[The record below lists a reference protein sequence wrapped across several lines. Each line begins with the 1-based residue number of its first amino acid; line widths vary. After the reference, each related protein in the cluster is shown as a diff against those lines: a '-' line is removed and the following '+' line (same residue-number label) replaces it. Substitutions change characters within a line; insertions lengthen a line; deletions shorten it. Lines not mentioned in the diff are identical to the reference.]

1 MRRMILRLPA
11 VFLLLCGA
19 TSVWAFSTGPPAS
32 RTNSPAFGIYPAE
45 TNCTACHSGSAL
57 NDPNGKVEL
66 LDVPF
71 RYNPGQTYPLR
82 VRLSYSL
89 ADTTG
94 ILNPKW
100 GFELTAVNPAD
111 GKGVGTFVTPNPGAS
126 PLYPDSLKIITA
138 TSGTF
143 ATSGRQYI
151 EHSSFSTRTDR
162 PSPVEWTA
170 NWVAPLTTPGPVN
183 FYVSGNSANGTGST
197 SGDHI
202 FTGSEITDV
211 YNPAVPASSPATIAA
226 LLLILVSVGAGALII
241 RRRPA

>member
-1 MRRMILRLPA
+1 MRCTILRLPA
-11 VFLLLCGA
+11 AVLLLCGA

-32 RTNSPAFGIYPAE
+32 RTAAPAFGIYPVE
-45 TNCTACHSGSAL
+45 TSCTGCHSGTA
-57 NDPNGKVEL
+57 NDPAGKVEL

-100 GFELTAVNPAD
+100 GFELTAINPAD

-126 PLYPDSLKIITA
+126 PLYPDSVKIITA
-138 TSGTF
+138 SSGTF

-151 EHSSFSTRTDR
+151 EQTSFSTRTDL
-162 PSPVEWTA
+162 PSPVEWTV
-170 NWVAPLTTPGPVN
+170 NWTAPLTTPGPVN

-211 YNPAVPASSPATIAA
+211 YNPAVPGSSPATTAA
-226 LLLILVSVGAGALII
+226 LLLILASVGAGALII